1 MIETVLSPKLISF
14 EINPIWVKR
23 ILKQFEVESA
33 QRLKSLTNKN
43 MKDFGLI

>member
-14 EINPIWVKR
+14 EIPIWVKR